1 MSQSLVSVVAE
12 GIPITTL
19 TIGYRARGAHTGQRD
34 RRFDLRAKSIHGNS
48 SDVIMPL
55 ERGQRVST
63 PLSLSLSLY
72 IPLSSICLA
81 IAASCRITLERTPHC
96 FSLFS
101 PGHRDRFSIVER
113 RGTPLR
119 DTLWRRARLERYLSP
134 IFDTGIRDRW
144 ALSLSLHRS
153 ALPPSS
159 FAGPLSEGRTN
170 EVWVFDGLLEGDRM
184 TIMRNKTSPKESLGR
199 LGSETIWC

>member
-1 MSQSLVSVVAE
+1 MVTAPMLLCRSNEVNGYQRPSLS
-12 GIPITTL
+12 L
-19 TIGYRARGAHTGQRD
+19 
-34 RRFDLRAKSIHGNS
+34 
-48 SDVIMPL
+48 
-55 ERGQRVST
+55 
-63 PLSLSLSLY
+63 PLSLSLSLHPSLVY
-72 IPLSSICLA
+72 LSSH
-81 IAASCRITLERTPHC
+81 CRIVQDHPRTYATLFQLIFARP
-96 FSLFS
+96 SGSVLN
-101 PGHRDRFSIVER
+101 RWAQR
-113 RGTPLR
+113 TPLR

-199 LGSETIWC
+199 LGSETIWY

>member
-19 TIGYRARGAHTGQRD
+19 TIGYSARGAHTGQRD

-63 PLSLSLSLY
+63 LPPPLSFSLY
-72 IPLSSICLA
+72 IPLSSIRLA

-134 IFDTGIRDRW
+134 IFDTGIRDR
-144 ALSLSLHRS
+144 
-153 ALPPSS
+153 
-159 FAGPLSEGRTN
+159 
-170 EVWVFDGLLEGDRM
+170 
-184 TIMRNKTSPKESLGR
+184 
-199 LGSETIWC
+199 

>member
-19 TIGYRARGAHTGQRD
+19 TIGYSARVRIQGRGTDGSIFVQSRFTVTAPMLLCRSNEVNGYQR
-34 RRFDLRAKSIHGNS
+34 S
-48 SDVIMPL
+48 P
-55 ERGQRVST
+55 
-63 PLSLSLSLY
+63 LSLSLY
-72 IPLSSICLA
+72 IPLSSIRLA
-81 IAASCRITLERTPHC
+81 IAASCRITLERTPNC

-134 IFDTGIRDRW
+134 IFDTGIRDR
-144 ALSLSLHRS
+144 
-153 ALPPSS
+153 
-159 FAGPLSEGRTN
+159 
-170 EVWVFDGLLEGDRM
+170 
-184 TIMRNKTSPKESLGR
+184 
-199 LGSETIWC
+199 